1 MPIAA
6 ASSVTE
12 SGSSRTPVSIA
23 ERPSAT
29 ERKSGTTKKNPA
41 WTRNWKKNIVRPPV
55 SCRLR
60 SIAVRTSGSWPCDS
74 RRACQRKKSQITK
87 SPPRTSQIV
96 GDSPAHDGPSGLG
109 WIQPHSPE
117 RRTPKTR
124 SPRPNAERTA
134 PTTSSC
140 GRSSTGASAI
150 FRVRSRIASTTTTS
164 PAKTQRQEK

>member
-12 SGSSRTPVSIA
+12 SGSSLTPVSIA

-55 SCRLR
+55 SCLLR

-87 SPPRTSQIV
+87 SPPRMSQIV
-96 GDSPAHDGPSGLG
+96 GDSPAHDGPPVLG
-109 WIQPHSPE
+109 WIQPHSAE

-124 SPRPNAERTA
+124 SPRPSAESTA

-150 FRVRSRIASTTTTS
+150 RRVRSRITSTTTTS
-164 PAKTQRQEK
+164 PANTQRHEK